1 MDQQTTTK
9 VVDHYQKVGNLD
21 LMARLYAI
29 LGLKDEA
36 KRQAKSREAESQFVN
51 RKLWG
56 SDGATS
62 TGDDMGDTIVFG
74 DMKMETPKQP
84 EESTLVKL
92 AKYGGLFATGGIAA
106 AAVPLAIDWLSKD
119 IPEPQPPTH
128 TETTNDYQ
136 IGEITIE

>member
-21 LMARLYAI
+21 LMARMYAI

-36 KRQAKSREAESQFVN
+36 KRQAKSREAESNFVN
-51 RKLWG
+51 KKLY
-56 SDGATS
+56 GADPLA

-74 DMKMETPKQP
+74 DMKMESPQQP
-84 EESTLVKL
+84 QESTLAKL
-92 AKYGGLFATGGIAA
+92 VKYGGLLATGGL
-106 AAVPLAIDWLSKD
+106 AAVAVPAVLDWLSSD

-128 TETTNDYQ
+128 TETTRDYQ